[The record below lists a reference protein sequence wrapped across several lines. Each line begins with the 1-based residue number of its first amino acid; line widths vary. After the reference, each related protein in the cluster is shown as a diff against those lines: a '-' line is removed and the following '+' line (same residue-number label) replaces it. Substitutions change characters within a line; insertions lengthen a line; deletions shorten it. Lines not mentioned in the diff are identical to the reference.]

1 MTLPNGRRSK
11 LKIDGTTYERVRR
24 GARDHE
30 VAPYRDKCPD
40 CGALGGEYHRLEG
53 GICDAEICPACN
65 GQLLSCNC
73 EVYV

>member
-1 MTLPNGRRSK
+1 MTLANGQRSK
-11 LKIDGTTYERVRR
+11 LKIDETTYERVRR
-24 GARDHE
+24 GDRDHE
-30 VAPYRDKCPD
+30 VVPERDKCPD
-40 CGALGGEYHRLEG
+40 CGALDGEYHRLEG

>member
-1 MTLPNGRRSK
+1 MTLANGRRSK
-11 LKIDGTTYERVRR
+11 LKIDGTTYERVPR

-30 VAPYRDKCPD
+30 VVPDRDKCPD
-40 CGALGGEYHRLEG
+40 CGALDGEYHRLEG

-65 GQLLSCNC
+65 GQLLSCSC